1 MEYASTGQG
10 GNEPL
15 MNEFSAER
23 SVPRYADVY
32 VGYPVEGSFTYQVPE
47 HLDVRPG
54 MRVKVHFRNRMT
66 RGYVHHV
73 HDQAPDVPKLKFLD
87 DVIDDA
93 PVFDHRLVDLAR
105 YMANSYVC
113 ETGEAMSMALPSGE
127 KPSSRFKHPFDAPQQ
142 TGVHLT
148 EGQQNIYENILAKK
162 NEGRMVHLLY
172 GITGSGKTEIY
183 IKLAQKA
190 IEEGR
195 SVIYLVPEI
204 SLSSQIYQRLYQ
216 VFGEQLVVYHSH
228 LTKNQRLYNWKRF
241 FSGEVKIV
249 IGTRSAIFLQAPDTG
264 LIIIDEEHDS
274 SYKEHSTPRY
284 NARRLAFYRV
294 QAENSMLLLGSATP
308 SVESLY
314 AGERGQLILHRLEER
329 FGKATL
335 PQLEIVKLHSSRP
348 EKMISPVLTL
358 YTKKAVERNQQ
369 AILLLNRRG
378 FSPVVVCDECGHVL
392 ECPSCS
398 ISLTS
403 HGKDSLLC
411 HYCGFRRKLPH
422 TCPEC
427 GSEELVKLGSG
438 TQRLEEVIQNVFRDS
453 AIFRLDHDSARKKGA
468 VYELMEKMKNGD
480 VNILLGT
487 QMVAKGFD
495 FHNVSV
501 VGIILADVGMNLPDF
516 RAQERIFSLLMQ
528 VSGRCGRGDIP
539 GKVVVQTLNEE
550 QPVFDFLRKH
560 DYMGFYRYELEARRA
575 LGYPPFARL
584 ARLLVRGMRE
594 DRVIEAV
601 QWCADMAK
609 KAITVENLPVQLVG
623 PSPAPLTKIAKNY
636 RHHIILKS
644 TATSH
649 LAKLAYHVKKNL
661 AYSDVY
667 LEIDIDPYDLL

>member
-1 MEYASTGQG
+1 MKGLSTEEG
-10 GNEPL
+10 
-15 MNEFSAER
+15 
-23 SVPRYADVY
+23 VPRYADVY
-32 VGYPVEGSFTYQVPE
+32 VGYPVEGSFTYQVPRDM
-47 HLDVRPG
+47 DVRPG

-73 HDQAPDVPKLKFLD
+73 HEQDPDVPGLKFVD

-93 PVFDHRLVDLAR
+93 PLFDHRLVDLAR
-105 YMANSYVC
+105 YMSDSYVC
-113 ETGEAMSMALPSGE
+113 EIGEAMSMALPSGE
-127 KPSSRFKHPFDAPQQ
+127 KPSSRFRHPFDTPLQ

-148 EGQQNIYENILAKK
+148 GTQQDIYEQILSRRD
-162 NEGRMVHLLY
+162 NDELVHLLY

-183 IKLAQKA
+183 VKLAQKV
-190 IEEGR
+190 IKEGR

-216 VFGEQLVVYHSH
+216 VFGDQLVVYHSH

-294 QAENSMLLLGSATP
+294 QTEKTMLVLGSATP

-314 AGERGQLILHRLEER
+314 AGERGQLTLHRLEER
-329 FGKATL
+329 FGTATL
-335 PQLEIVKLHSSRP
+335 PQLEIVKMHSSRP
-348 EKMISPVLTL
+348 EKMISPILTL
-358 YTKKAVERNQQ
+358 YTKKAVERNEQ

-403 HGKDSLLC
+403 HGRDSLLC
-411 HYCGFRRKLPH
+411 HYC
-422 TCPEC
+422 PEC
-427 GSEELVKLGSG
+427 DSENLVKLGSG
-438 TQRLEEVIQNVFRDS
+438 TQRLEEVIQDVFRES
-453 AIFRLDHDSARKKGA
+453 SIFRLDHDSARKKGA
-468 VYELMEKMKNGD
+468 VYDLMEKMKNGD

-501 VGIILADVGMNLPDF
+501 VGIIMADVGMSLPDF

-528 VSGRCGRGDIP
+528 VSGRCGRGTIP
-539 GKVVVQTLNEE
+539 GRVVVQTLNDS
-550 QPVFDFLRKH
+550 QPIFEFLRKH
-560 DYMGFYRYELEARRA
+560 DYMGFYRYELEARKA

-584 ARLLVRGMRE
+584 ARLLVRGIRE

-601 QWCADMAK
+601 QSCADTVK
-609 KAITVENLPVQLVG
+609 KLVNSENLPVQVVG

-644 TATSH
+644 PTTTH
-649 LAKLAYHVKKNL
+649 LTRLAYHVKKSL
-661 AYSDVY
+661 SYSDVY